1 MKMTR
6 GRSALTHFILILFV
20 IWSVTPVVWTF
31 LTSLKPESQIFT
43 TQVKLFADPPTLEN
57 YETLLT
63 RGDFLRWGANSF
75 FVAVL
80 TTIAGVLLASTCAYA
95 LSRFRFR
102 GRGPALYIFL
112 VAQMFP
118 AIILLVPLYSMFT
131 SLGLLDTPWALVL
144 SYSTFAIPFC
154 ILMLK
159 GYFDTIPYDLEEA
172 GQVDGL
178 GVFGS
183 FWRIVMP
190 LSIPGLAVT
199 AFYSFITAWNEFL
212 FARAFLTNRD
222 AMTLP
227 VGMSTF
233 IDPLN
238 QPWGILTA
246 GSVLITI
253 PVMILFYVAQRYL
266 ISGMTTGG
274 VKG

>member
-20 IWSVTPVVWTF
+20 IWSLTPVVWTF

-63 RGDFLRWGANSF
+63 RGDFLRWGANSL
-75 FVAVL
+75 FVAFM

-118 AIILLVPLYSMFT
+118 AIILLVPLYSTFT

-144 SYSTFAIPFC
+144 SYSTINTVPVQLA
-154 ILMLK
+154 K
-159 GYFDTIPYDLEEA
+159 YVTATA
-172 GQVDGL
+172 GTL
-178 GVFGS
+178 YGVQAA
-183 FWRIVMP
+183 
-190 LSIPGLAVT
+190 LAVV
-199 AFYSFITAWNEFL
+199 
-212 FARAFLTNRD
+212 
-222 AMTLP
+222 AM
-227 VGMSTF
+227 V
-233 IDPLN
+233 PLII
-238 QPWGILTA
+238 G
-246 GSVLITI
+246 G
-253 PVMILFYVAQRYL
+253 YL
-266 ISGMTTGG
+266 IQSHLARGMTFGA
-274 VKG
+274 VKR